1 MTRTKN
7 VKIFQIIFVRGDSL
21 YLDQIKGDEFFCMNS
36 ACGQWG
42 RKKTNIDRI
51 SEVHHELGTT
61 VHESMT
67 ADEMK
72 DPVLKNIFR
81 TKK

>member
-1 MTRTKN
+1 MASGGGKKPTS
-7 VKIFQIIFVRGDSL
+7 I
-21 YLDQIKGDEFFCMNS
+21 NS
-36 ACGQWG
+36 F
-42 RKKTNIDRI
+42 I
-51 SEVHHELGTT
+51 SEVHHQLGTT